1 MCICLFFPSFSDSLV
16 DSCIDSFIESPPNSF
31 LHSFSQSLICSI
43 VHTFTIIHIIH
54 IIIHAPSAPGG
65 HQVVTRWSPGGHQ
78 AVLAMS
84 RSQVLN
90 SSLALCISPVA
101 MTVDNLACEN
111 CGKSWGSCLREE
123 FWPFFVCQCFVVSN
137 AFRWFGVLKL
147 ESSRSWK
154 MRLEVDLGSDDNF
167 SVVEMQIR
175 VQEVLTPSWKI
186 QPLGPCSMP

>member
-1 MCICLFFPSFSDSLV
+1 MYMICAFVCSFLRSVTLWWIHALIHSLSHLPIH
-16 DSCIDSFIESPPNSF
+16 SCIHSVS
-31 LHSFSQSLICSI
+31 HSFAPLSIHSQS
-43 VHTFTIIHIIH
+43 FTSFTSLFMH
-54 IIIHAPSAPGG
+54 PR

-147 ESSRSWK
+147 ESSRS
-154 MRLEVDLGSDDNF
+154 
-167 SVVEMQIR
+167 
-175 VQEVLTPSWKI
+175 
-186 QPLGPCSMP
+186 